1 MGDGRLHIIEHF
13 VPAGYDHCASRHSER
28 FGCFRNNKHRLK
40 EGIRMKRIASLLFV
54 LFLGLSPL
62 ASLAAPV
69 NINTAD
75 AKTLDT
81 ALVGVGPK
89 TAKAIVDHR
98 GKNGSFKS
106 VDDLLKVK
114 GIGPALLEK
123 NRSNIIV
130 K

>member
-1 MGDGRLHIIEHF
+1 
-13 VPAGYDHCASRHSER
+13 
-28 FGCFRNNKHRLK
+28 
-40 EGIRMKRIASLLFV
+40 MKRILSLLFV

-62 ASLAAPV
+62 VTLAAPV

-75 AKTLDT
+75 AKALDT
-81 ALVGVGPK
+81 VLVGVGAK
-89 TAKAIVDHR
+89 TAKAIVDYR
-98 GKNGSFKS
+98 AKNGQFKS

-123 NRSNIIV
+123 NRTNITV

>member
-1 MGDGRLHIIEHF
+1 
-13 VPAGYDHCASRHSER
+13 
-28 FGCFRNNKHRLK
+28 
-40 EGIRMKRIASLLFV
+40 MKRITSLLFV

-62 ASLAAPV
+62 VTLAAPV

-75 AKTLDT
+75 AKALDT
-81 ALVGVGPK
+81 ALVGVGAK
-89 TAKAIVDHR
+89 TAKAIVDYR
-98 GKNGSFKS
+98 AKNGQFKS

-123 NRSNIIV
+123 NRTNITV